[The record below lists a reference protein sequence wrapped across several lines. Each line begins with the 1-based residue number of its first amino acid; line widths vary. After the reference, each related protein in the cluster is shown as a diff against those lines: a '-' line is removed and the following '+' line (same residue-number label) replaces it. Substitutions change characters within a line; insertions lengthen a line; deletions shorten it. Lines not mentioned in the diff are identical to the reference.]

1 MAVDVLNSVWRS
13 AIDEWARSL
22 RSRAWNWFTP
32 PMSLPQPQ
40 PPGHN
45 AQPLSDEHLRVM
57 GSIVTALGRLDLAL
71 LRTVRDLV
79 PGADGP
85 SVEALLAG
93 DTTPQL
99 AGKFDRLVKQH
110 HPDEPICA
118 QVVSWCL
125 AVNQVWERWHQEIHA
140 SWRGDQPDDSLK
152 RVRYTKTA
160 YRGGLPVEQTS
171 LDDLRRIAD
180 DVAARTAELT
190 GLGSKL
196 GLHGDQ
202 DA

>member
-1 MAVDVLNSVWRS
+1 
-13 AIDEWARSL
+13 
-22 RSRAWNWFTP
+22 
-32 PMSLPQPQ
+32 MSLPPPQ
-40 PPGHN
+40 PPGRSV
-45 AQPLSDEHLRVM
+45 QSLSDEHLRVM
-57 GSIVTALGRLDLAL
+57 GSIVTALGHLHLAL

-93 DTTPQL
+93 DSTLQV

-110 HPDEPICA
+110 HADEPICA

-125 AVNQVWERWHQEIHA
+125 AVNQVWDRWDKEIHA
-140 SWRGDQPDDSLK
+140 SWRGNQPDESLK

-160 YRGGLPVEQTS
+160 YQGGLQVEQTS

-180 DVAARTAELT
+180 DVAGRMAELT
-190 GLGSKL
+190 GLGARL
-196 GLHGDQ
+196 GVRGDQ
-202 DA
+202 DV

>member
-1 MAVDVLNSVWRS
+1 
-13 AIDEWARSL
+13 
-22 RSRAWNWFTP
+22 
-32 PMSLPQPQ
+32 
-40 PPGHN
+40 
-45 AQPLSDEHLRVM
+45 M
-57 GSIVTALGRLDLAL
+57 GSIVTALGHLDLAL

-85 SVEALLAG
+85 SVEALLVG

-99 AGKFDRLVKQH
+99 ASKFDRLVKQH
-110 HPDEPICA
+110 HPDEPVCA

-125 AVNQVWERWHQEIHA
+125 AVNEVWARWNQEIHA
-140 SWRGDQPDDSLK
+140 SWRGDQPDESLK

-180 DVAARTAELT
+180 DVADRMAELT
-190 GLGSKL
+190 GLGAKL
-196 GLHGDQ
+196 GLGGVE

>member
-1 MAVDVLNSVWRS
+1 
-13 AIDEWARSL
+13 
-22 RSRAWNWFTP
+22 
-32 PMSLPQPQ
+32 MSLPKPR

-45 AQPLSDEHLRVM
+45 VQSLSDEHLRVM
-57 GSIVTALGRLDLAL
+57 GSIVTALGHLDLAL

-93 DTTPQL
+93 DTTLQL
-99 AGKFDRLVKQH
+99 AAKFDRLVKQH

-118 QVVSWCL
+118 QVVSWRV
-125 AVNQVWERWHQEIHA
+125 AVNEVWARWDEEFHA

-171 LDDLRRIAD
+171 LDDLRRIGD
-180 DVAARTAELT
+180 DVADRMAELAA
-190 GLGSKL
+190 LGAKL
-196 GLHGDQ
+196 GLRGDQ

>member
-1 MAVDVLNSVWRS
+1 
-13 AIDEWARSL
+13 
-22 RSRAWNWFTP
+22 
-32 PMSLPQPQ
+32 MSLPWPQ

-45 AQPLSDEHLRVM
+45 VQPLSDEHLRVM
-57 GSIVTALGRLDLAL
+57 GSIVTALGHLDLAL

-99 AGKFDRLVKQH
+99 AAKFDRLVKQH

-118 QVVSWCL
+118 QVVSWCV
-125 AVNQVWERWHQEIHA
+125 AVNEVWGRWNQEIHA
-140 SWRGDQPDDSLK
+140 SWVGDQPDESLK

-160 YRGGLPVEQTS
+160 YRGGLPVEQTG

-180 DVAARTAELT
+180 DVADRMAELKAM
-190 GLGSKL
+190 GARLNL
-196 GLHGDQ
+196 RGDQ
-202 DA
+202 DP

>member
-1 MAVDVLNSVWRS
+1 
-13 AIDEWARSL
+13 
-22 RSRAWNWFTP
+22 
-32 PMSLPQPQ
+32 MSLPQPP
-40 PPGHN
+40 PPGHDV
-45 AQPLSDEHLRVM
+45 QTLSDEHLRVM

-93 DTTPQL
+93 DSTPQL
-99 AGKFDRLVKQH
+99 AAKFDRLVKQH

-125 AVNQVWERWHQEIHA
+125 AVNQVWARWHEEIHA
-140 SWRGDQPDDSLK
+140 SWRADQPDDSLQ

-180 DVAARTAELT
+180 DVSARMAELT
-190 GLGSKL
+190 ELATKL
-196 GLHGDQ
+196 GYGGDQ
-202 DA
+202 EA

>member
-1 MAVDVLNSVWRS
+1 
-13 AIDEWARSL
+13 
-22 RSRAWNWFTP
+22 
-32 PMSLPQPQ
+32 MSLPPPQ
-40 PPGHN
+40 PPGRSV
-45 AQPLSDEHLRVM
+45 QSLSDEHLRVM
-57 GSIVTALGRLDLAL
+57 GSIVTALGHLHLVL

-93 DTTPQL
+93 DSTLQV

-110 HPDEPICA
+110 HADEPICA

-125 AVNQVWERWHQEIHA
+125 AVNQVWDRWDKEIHA
-140 SWRGDQPDDSLK
+140 SWRGNQPDESLQ

-160 YRGGLPVEQTS
+160 YQGGLQVEQTS

-180 DVAARTAELT
+180 DVAGRMAELT
-190 GLGSKL
+190 ELGARL
-196 GLHGDQ
+196 GVGGDQ
-202 DA
+202 DV

>member
-1 MAVDVLNSVWRS
+1 
-13 AIDEWARSL
+13 
-22 RSRAWNWFTP
+22 
-32 PMSLPQPQ
+32 
-40 PPGHN
+40 
-45 AQPLSDEHLRVM
+45 M
-57 GSIVTALGRLDLAL
+57 GSIVTAFGHLDLAL

-93 DTTPQL
+93 DTTAQL
-99 AGKFDRLVKQH
+99 AAKFDRLVKQH

-118 QVVSWCL
+118 RVVSWCL
-125 AVNQVWERWHQEIHA
+125 AMNEVRGRWDQEIHA

-160 YRGGLPVEQTS
+160 YRGGLLVEQTS
-171 LDDLRRIAD
+171 LDELRRIAD
-180 DVAARTAELT
+180 DVGDRMAELT
-190 GLGSKL
+190 GLREKL
-196 GLHGDQ
+196 ALHGDQ

>member
-1 MAVDVLNSVWRS
+1 
-13 AIDEWARSL
+13 
-22 RSRAWNWFTP
+22 
-32 PMSLPQPQ
+32 
-40 PPGHN
+40 
-45 AQPLSDEHLRVM
+45 M
-57 GSIVTALGRLDLAL
+57 GSIVTALGHLDLAL

-85 SVEALLAG
+85 SVEALLVG

-99 AGKFDRLVKQH
+99 AAKLDRLVKQH

-125 AVNQVWERWHQEIHA
+125 AVNEVWARWNQEIHA
-140 SWRGDQPDDSLK
+140 SWRGDQPDESLK

-180 DVAARTAELT
+180 DVADRMTELT
-190 GLGSKL
+190 GLGAKL
-196 GLHGDQ
+196 GLGGVE

>member
-1 MAVDVLNSVWRS
+1 MN
-13 AIDEWARSL
+13 
-22 RSRAWNWFTP
+22 
-32 PMSLPQPQ
+32 LPQP
-40 PPGHN
+40 PRPGHDV
-45 AQPLSDEHLRVM
+45 QPLSDEHLRVM

-93 DTTPQL
+93 DTTQQL
-99 AGKFDRLVKQH
+99 VSKLDRLVKQH

-125 AVNQVWERWHQEIHA
+125 AVNQVWARWHEEIHA

-160 YRGGLPVEQTS
+160 YLGGLPVEQTS

-180 DVAARTAELT
+180 DVAALTAELK
-190 GLGSKL
+190 GLATKL
-196 GLHGDQ
+196 GLGDDQ
-202 DA
+202 DV

>member
-1 MAVDVLNSVWRS
+1 
-13 AIDEWARSL
+13 
-22 RSRAWNWFTP
+22 
-32 PMSLPQPQ
+32 MSLPQPQ

-45 AQPLSDEHLRVM
+45 VQPLSDEHLRVM
-57 GSIVTALGRLDLAL
+57 GSIVTALGHLDLAL

-93 DTTPQL
+93 DTTSQL
-99 AGKFDRLVKQH
+99 AAKFDRLVKQH

-125 AVNQVWERWHQEIHA
+125 AVNEVCGRWHQEIHA
-140 SWRGDQPDDSLK
+140 SWRGDQPDESLK

-180 DVAARTAELT
+180 DVADRMAELT
-190 GLGSKL
+190 DLGAKL
-196 GLHGDQ
+196 GLRGDQ
-202 DA
+202 VEV

>member
-1 MAVDVLNSVWRS
+1 
-13 AIDEWARSL
+13 
-22 RSRAWNWFTP
+22 
-32 PMSLPQPQ
+32 
-40 PPGHN
+40 
-45 AQPLSDEHLRVM
+45 M
-57 GSIVTALGRLDLAL
+57 GSIVTALGHLDLAL

-93 DTTPQL
+93 DTTSQL
-99 AGKFDRLVKQH
+99 AAKFDRLVKQH

-118 QVVSWCL
+118 QVVSWCV
-125 AVNQVWERWHQEIHA
+125 AVNEVCGRLERETHA
-140 SWRGDQPDDSLK
+140 SWVGDQPDESLR

-160 YRGGLPVEQTS
+160 YRGGLPAEQTG

-180 DVAARTAELT
+180 DVGDRMAELT
-190 GLGSKL
+190 ALRATL
-196 GLHGDQ
+196 DIHGNQ

>member
-1 MAVDVLNSVWRS
+1 
-13 AIDEWARSL
+13 
-22 RSRAWNWFTP
+22 
-32 PMSLPQPQ
+32 
-40 PPGHN
+40 
-45 AQPLSDEHLRVM
+45 M
-57 GSIVTALGRLDLAL
+57 GSIVTALGHLHLAL
-71 LRTVRDLV
+71 LWTVRDLV

-93 DTTPQL
+93 DSTLQL
-99 AGKFDRLVKQH
+99 AAKFDRLVKQH

-125 AVNQVWERWHQEIHA
+125 AVNQVWERWDQEIHA

-180 DVAARTAELT
+180 DVADRMAELT
-190 GLGSKL
+190 ALGAKL
-196 GLHGDQ
+196 GVPGDQ
-202 DA
+202 DV

>member
-1 MAVDVLNSVWRS
+1 MERLSVLT
-13 AIDEWARSL
+13 
-22 RSRAWNWFTP
+22 WFTR
-32 PMSLPQPQ
+32 PMNLPQARR
-40 PPGHN
+40 PGHSV
-45 AQPLSDEHLRVM
+45 QTLSDEHLRVM
-57 GSIVTALGRLDLAL
+57 GSIVTALGQLDLAL

-79 PGADGP
+79 RGADGA

-99 AGKFDRLVKQH
+99 AAKFDRLVKQH

-125 AVNQVWERWHQEIHA
+125 AINQVWGRWHEEIHA

-171 LDDLRRIAD
+171 LDDLRRIGD
-180 DVAARTAELT
+180 DVAALMAELT
-190 GLGSKL
+190 GLATKL
-196 GLHGDQ
+196 GLRGDQ